1 MNLGMSIALFFGA
14 VGLIRNTYFLNL
26 EEAAQLTDNKMETA
40 QVYLEDMFDH
50 PVKTDVFN
58 EIGRF
63 RYIRQ

>member
-1 MNLGMSIALFFGA
+1 MSIIIPNKVCQNIL
-14 VGLIRNTYFLNL
+14 TYFLNL